1 MYWIIFPVLA
11 SIFYCFD
18 GFVQNYLTDVALP
31 KRRAG
36 ALVVAHIPSFLLTLV
51 LLPAIFGRA
60 AFMMPIGNAFGLVF
74 AGAINIIG
82 AVYYYKALQEG
93 DNADITIFGQ
103 VGPLISLGLGV
114 ALLGEVITINQG
126 IGFLFIMG
134 ATAVV
139 VIGGMKGSRKQVP
152 NLKVALLT
160 VVSSFFSVLSD
171 IVFAKFLGDATANYV
186 LFAQSFFFFEL
197 GSLLAVIMAI
207 IFFDS
212 WRKALVRTFFR
223 GRKHNVNMGLLVADN
238 TALSIAEIL
247 YKFGL
252 IAAPVVS
259 LVSPIGK
266 VASLFTSFFIAI
278 FLGKIFPKFIRS
290 KRITRSVVV
299 QYIIAGALIVCGVI
313 LIN

>member
-11 SIFYCFD
+11 SVFYCFG

-31 KRRAG
+31 KKRAG
-36 ALVVAHIPSFLLTLV
+36 ALVVAHIPSFLLMLV
-51 LLPAIFGRA
+51 LLLAIFGRA
-60 AFMMPIGNAFGLVF
+60 TFMMPVSNAFGLVL

-93 DNADITIFGQ
+93 DNTDITIFGQ

-114 ALLGEVITINQG
+114 ALLGEIITISQG

-139 VIGGMKGSRKQVP
+139 ILGGMKGSKKQAP

-160 VVSSFFSVLSD
+160 VISSFFSVLSD

-212 WRKALVRTFFR
+212 WRKALVRTFFQ
-223 GRKHNVNMGLLVADN
+223 GRKHNVNMGLLIADN
-238 TALSIAEIL
+238 MTLSIAEIL

-266 VASLFTSFFIAI
+266 VSSLFTSFFITI

-290 KRITRSVVV
+290 KRITKSIIA
-299 QYIIAGALIVCGVI
+299 QYMIAGALIICGIV
-313 LIN
+313 LMN